1 MIIGWDIGIKN
12 LAFAKLSVIKGDDAR
27 HRVDN
32 ENLFTLGN
40 LTFNIELWDAINI
53 TDQVNSNNLED
64 GTLVLPDK
72 HKILCEVEVEKKKT
86 IAPCGK
92 KATHLSSDN
101 KGVCKSHLGRDDTL
115 AYYPITTKP
124 NCIYVL
130 PVDKK
135 HSEPYQCSKKA
146 SCVEKDHHYKGYCKK
161 HQPLVQASG
170 VELLTLGRKVNAQ
183 HINLTKLGIALY
195 QELDARPELL
205 RELEV
210 VLLENQPVLKNPTMK
225 SVQMFMYSYFI
236 MRGIIQQ
243 PDNPIAQVKC
253 YMANNKTKLLTELPE
268 EEQTRIK
275 MELEGVKESYQ
286 INKKTSVAIVR
297 YLLDQNVNKKWKLF
311 FEGHCKKDDLAD
323 SLLMSIHYTLNSYLR

>member
-1 MIIGWDIGIKN
+1 MVDKPHFRNFLRFRDLNKLKSEKFSCEICGNKEN
-12 LAFAKLSVIKGDDAR
+12 LVIDHNHKSNVVRGR
-27 HRVDN
+27 LCNHCNRGLGHFLDN

-72 HKILCEVEVEKKKT
+72 HKILCNVEVEKKKT

-124 NCIYVL
+124 VCIHML

-146 SCVEKDHHYKGYCKK
+146 SCVEKNHYYKGYF
-161 HQPLVQASG
+161 
-170 VELLTLGRKVNAQ
+170 LLLIRK
-183 HINLTKLGIALY
+183 
-195 QELDARPELL
+195 
-205 RELEV
+205 
-210 VLLENQPVLKNPTMK
+210 
-225 SVQMFMYSYFI
+225 
-236 MRGIIQQ
+236 
-243 PDNPIAQVKC
+243 
-253 YMANNKTKLLTELPE
+253 
-268 EEQTRIK
+268 
-275 MELEGVKESYQ
+275 
-286 INKKTSVAIVR
+286 
-297 YLLDQNVNKKWKLF
+297 
-311 FEGHCKKDDLAD
+311 DLC
-323 SLLMSIHYTLNSYLR
+323 I